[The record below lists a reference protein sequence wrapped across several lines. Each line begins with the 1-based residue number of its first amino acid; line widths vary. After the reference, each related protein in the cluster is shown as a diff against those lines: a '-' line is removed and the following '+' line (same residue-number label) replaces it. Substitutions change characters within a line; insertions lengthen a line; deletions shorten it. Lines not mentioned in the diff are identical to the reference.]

1 MDPGRNPAWKNPE
14 IPCKSGIFQ
23 ALFSFSKSPL
33 SGIIKES
40 NPRRE
45 TTASSAKDIQLR
57 ELKDTVSQLKTMIAE
72 QTELIKAL
80 RLIIDEKTSHEKAL
94 QEQVDYLT
102 KKLFGPS
109 SERRSDDIPGQQ
121 NLFDEAEVE
130 QDPSL
135 LEGGTVIREHTRK
148 KKAAHEELFKGL
160 KVEKVVV
167 PLPEEDQICPV
178 CGTQMVLIGEEYVRR
193 ELEFI
198 PATCKVIEYYSQSYG
213 CPSCKEGP
221 GDTEKPVI
229 VKSQVPPALLGKGP
243 ASASAAAWTM
253 YQKYANGLPLYRQEK
268 DWKQYGVQIS
278 RTTLANWIIYCSKN
292 YFQPMYDYFH
302 RELLKR
308 SFAMA
313 DETRVQVLKEEG
325 RRAQTQSFM
334 WLFRSGED
342 GLAEII
348 LYGYSPTRSCSHAK
362 EFLEGYSGYLETD
375 GYQGYNSLPG
385 IRRCSCW
392 AHIRRYFIDAVPKG
406 KQYDYSQPAV
416 QGVQYCNRLF
426 AMEDSINKKYPGN
439 YEKRKQLRL
448 EKEKPVLEA
457 FWSWLDQQ
465 KPVRNTRLDKAVNYV
480 LNRRDIAETY
490 LEDGRCSFTN
500 NLSENAIRPFAV
512 GRKNWLFSSSV
523 DGANA
528 SAVVYTMVEMAKAH
542 GLNIYGY
549 LKFLLENRPSKNMT
563 DEQLAELA
571 PWSEKLQS
579 IKNRM

>member
-1 MDPGRNPAWKNPE
+1 MAD
-14 IPCKSGIFQ
+14 
-23 ALFSFSKSPL
+23 
-33 SGIIKES
+33 
-40 NPRRE
+40 
-45 TTASSAKDIQLR
+45 SSKDIQLH
-57 ELKDTVSQLKTMIAE
+57 ELKDMINDLKKMIKTLQATVDAANKREEALTQERDNLKE
-72 QTELIKAL
+72 EVDLL
-80 RLIIDEKTSHEKAL
+80 R
-94 QEQVDYLT
+94 
-102 KKLFGPS
+102 KKLFGSS
-109 SERRSDDIPGQQ
+109 SERRTDDIPGQQ
-121 NLFDEAEVE
+121 HLFDEAEVE

-135 LEGGTVIREHTRK
+135 LEEETVIREHTRK
-148 KKAAHEELFKGL
+148 KKATHEDLFKGL
-160 KVEKVVV
+160 KVEKVVI
-167 PLPEEDQICPV
+167 PLPDEDQVCPV

-213 CPSCKEGP
+213 CPSCKEGL

-243 ASASAAAWTM
+243 ASASAAVWTM
-253 YQKYANGLPLYRQEK
+253 YQKYANGLPLYRQGK
-268 DWKQYGVQIS
+268 DWKQYGAQIS

-348 LYGYSPTRSCSHAK
+348 LYGYSPTRSGSHAK

-416 QGVQYCNRLF
+416 
-426 AMEDSINKKYPGN
+426 
-439 YEKRKQLRL
+439 
-448 EKEKPVLEA
+448 
-457 FWSWLDQQ
+457 
-465 KPVRNTRLDKAVNYV
+465 
-480 LNRRDIAETY
+480 
-490 LEDGRCSFTN
+490 
-500 NLSENAIRPFAV
+500 
-512 GRKNWLFSSSV
+512 
-523 DGANA
+523 
-528 SAVVYTMVEMAKAH
+528 
-542 GLNIYGY
+542 
-549 LKFLLENRPSKNMT
+549 
-563 DEQLAELA
+563 
-571 PWSEKLQS
+571 
-579 IKNRM
+579 

>member
-1 MDPGRNPAWKNPE
+1 M
-14 IPCKSGIFQ
+14 
-23 ALFSFSKSPL
+23 
-33 SGIIKES
+33 
-40 NPRRE
+40 
-45 TTASSAKDIQLR
+45 ASSAKDIQLR
-57 ELKDTVSQLKTMIAE
+57 ESKDTISQLKTMLAE
-72 QTELIKAL
+72 QTELIKSL
-80 RLIIDEKTSHEKAL
+80 RLMIDEKSSHEKAL

-102 KKLFGPS
+102 KKLFGSS
-109 SERRSDDIPGQQ
+109 SEKRSDDVPGQQ

-130 QDPSL
+130 QDASL
-135 LEGGTVIREHTRK
+135 LEEETVIREHIRK
-148 KKAAHEELFKGL
+148 KKATHEDLFKGL
-160 KVEKVVV
+160 QVEKVII

-213 CPSCKEGP
+213 CPSCKEGL
-221 GDTEKPVI
+221 GDTETAVV
-229 VKSQVPPALLGKGP
+229 VKSRVPGGLVGKGP
-243 ASASAAAWTM
+243 ASASTVAWTM
-253 YQKYANGLPLYRQEK
+253 YQKYGNGLPLYRQEK
-268 DWKQYGVQIS
+268 DWKQYGARIS
-278 RTTLANWIIYCSKN
+278 RTTLANWIIYCSQH

-302 RELLKR
+302 RELLRR

-325 RRAQTQSFM
+325 RRAQSQSFM

-342 GLAEII
+342 SLPAIV
-348 LYGYSPTRSCSHAK
+348 LYGYSPTRSGSHAK
-362 EFLEGYSGYLETD
+362 EFLEGYRGYLETD
-375 GYQGYNSLPG
+375 GYQGYNGLPD
-385 IRRCSCW
+385 IKRCSCW

-426 AMEDSINKKYPGN
+426 AIEDSINKKYPDD

-465 KPVRNTRLDKAVNYV
+465 KPVRNTRMDKAVNYV
-480 LNRRDIAETY
+480 LNRRDTAETY

-512 GRKNWLFSSSV
+512 GRKNWLFSNSI

-528 SAVVYTMVEMAKAH
+528 SAVVYTMVEMAKVH
-542 GLNIYGY
+542 ELNIYGY
-549 LKFLLENRPSKNMT
+549 LKFLLEHRPGKDMT

>member
-1 MDPGRNPAWKNPE
+1 M
-14 IPCKSGIFQ
+14 
-23 ALFSFSKSPL
+23 
-33 SGIIKES
+33 
-40 NPRRE
+40 
-45 TTASSAKDIQLR
+45 ASSAKDIQLR
-57 ELKDTVSQLKTMIAE
+57 ERKDTITQLKTMISE
-72 QTELIKAL
+72 QTELVRSL
-80 RLIIDEKTSHEKAL
+80 RLVIDEKTSHEKAL

-102 KKLFGPS
+102 KKLFGSS
-109 SERRSDDIPGQQ
+109 SERRTDDIPGQQ
-121 NLFDEAEVE
+121 QLFDEAEVE
-130 QDPSL
+130 QDFSL
-135 LEGGTVIREHTRK
+135 LEEETVIREHTRK
-148 KKAAHEELFKGL
+148 KKATHEDLFKGL
-160 KVEKVVV
+160 KVEKVVI
-167 PLPEEDQICPV
+167 PLPEEDQACPV
-178 CGTQMVLIGEEYVRR
+178 CGTQMVLIGEAYVRR

-213 CPSCKEGP
+213 CPCCKEGL
-221 GDTEKPVI
+221 GDTETPVI
-229 VKSQVPPALLGKGP
+229 VKSQVPQALVGKGP
-243 ASASAAAWTM
+243 ATASTVAWTM

-268 DWKQYGVQIS
+268 DWRQYGAQIS
-278 RTTLANWIIYCSKN
+278 RTTLANWIIDCSRN

-313 DETRVQVLKEEG
+313 DETRVQVLKEED

-342 GLAEII
+342 GLSAII
-348 LYGYSPTRSCSHAK
+348 LYGYSPTRSGSHAK
-362 EFLEGYSGYLETD
+362 EFLEGYHGYLETD
-375 GYQGYNSLPG
+375 GYQGYNNLPD
-385 IRRCSCW
+385 IKRCSCW

-426 AMEDSINKKYPGN
+426 AIEDSINQKYPGD

-457 FWSWLDQQ
+457 FWSWLEQQ
-465 KPVRNTRLDKAVNYV
+465 KPVRNTCMDKAVNYV
-480 LNRRDIAETY
+480 LNRRETAETY

-512 GRKNWLFSSSV
+512 GRKNWLFSDSV
-523 DGANA
+523 EGANA

-542 GLNIYGY
+542 DLNIYEY
-549 LKFLLENRPSKNMT
+549 LKFILDHRPMKEMT
-563 DEQLAELA
+563 DAQLAELA

>member
-1 MDPGRNPAWKNPE
+1 M
-14 IPCKSGIFQ
+14 
-23 ALFSFSKSPL
+23 
-33 SGIIKES
+33 
-40 NPRRE
+40 
-45 TTASSAKDIQLR
+45 ASSAKDLQLR
-57 ELKDTVSQLKTMIAE
+57 ELKDAVSQLKTMVSE
-72 QTELIKAL
+72 QTELIKSL
-80 RLIIDEKTSHEKAL
+80 RLIIDEKSSHEKVL

-102 KKLFGPS
+102 KKLFGSS
-109 SERRSDDIPGQQ
+109 SERRPDDIPGQQ
-121 NLFDEAEVE
+121 NLFNEAEAE

-135 LEGGTVIREHTRK
+135 LE
-148 KKAAHEELFKGL
+148 EE
-160 KVEKVVV
+160 
-167 PLPEEDQICPV
+167 
-178 CGTQMVLIGEEYVRR
+178 T
-193 ELEFI
+193 
-198 PATCKVIEYYSQSYG
+198 
-213 CPSCKEGP
+213 
-221 GDTEKPVI
+221 VI
-229 VKSQVPPALLGKGP
+229 VKSQVPQALAGKGP
-243 ASASAAAWTM
+243 AAASTVAWTM

-268 DWKQYGVQIS
+268 DWKQYGAQIS
-278 RTTLANWIIYCSKN
+278 RTTLANWIVYCSRN

-313 DETRVQVLKEEG
+313 DETRIQVLKEED

-342 GLAEII
+342 GLPPII
-348 LYGYSPTRSCSHAK
+348 LYGYSPTRSGNHAR
-362 EFLEGYSGYLETD
+362 EFLNGFHGYLETD
-375 GYQGYNSLPG
+375 GYQGYNGLPD
-385 IRRCSCW
+385 IKRCSCW

-426 AMEDSINKKYPGN
+426 AIEDSIHKKYPGD

-457 FWSWLDQQ
+457 FWSWIDQQ
-465 KPVRNTRLDKAVNYV
+465 KPVRNTRMDKAVNYA
-480 LNRRDIAETY
+480 LNRRETAEIY

-512 GRKNWLFSSSV
+512 GRKNWLFSDSV
-523 DGANA
+523 EGANA

-542 GLNIYGY
+542 DLNIYGY
-549 LKFLLENRPSKNMT
+549 LKFLLDHRPTKEMT
-563 DEQLAELA
+563 DDQLAELA